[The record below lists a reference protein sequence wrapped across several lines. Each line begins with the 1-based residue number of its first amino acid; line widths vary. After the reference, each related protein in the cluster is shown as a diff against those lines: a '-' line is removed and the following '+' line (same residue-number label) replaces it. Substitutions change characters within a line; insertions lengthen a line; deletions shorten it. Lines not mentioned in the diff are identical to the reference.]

1 MKKINLFLF
10 TTFMLSLALLPLESL
25 FAVDVPLKSG
35 QPGIGTFSVT
45 RLGSSTS
52 TTVSVTATL
61 NDPQL
66 VVDFSSPVGVATIS
80 ILDATGSVVY
90 QESIDTYSTPESVI
104 DVSIFDSGNYTLKI
118 TYGRTTQKGTFR
130 L

>member
-1 MKKINLFLF
+1 
-10 TTFMLSLALLPLESL
+10 MLSLALLPLESL